1 MRVWVKVRQQ
11 RSTILPPTPPKKSN
25 NKAAADMM
33 LPSFWDQ
40 VSYLVGHG
48 SLLVDISRSSLL
60 GAEGQTGIE
69 INGTFR
75 RTTQP
80 IGPQT
85 QRQHLLLA
93 PL

>member
-1 MRVWVKVRQQ
+1 
-11 RSTILPPTPPKKSN
+11 
-25 NKAAADMM
+25 MM
-33 LPSFWDQ
+33 LQPFLDQ

-60 GAEGQTGIE
+60 GTEGQTGIE
-69 INGTFR
+69 INGTSH
-75 RTTQP
+75 RTTHS

-85 QRQHLLLA
+85 QRQVSKDLRLA

>member
-1 MRVWVKVRQQ
+1 M
-11 RSTILPPTPPKKSN
+11 ILRFF
-25 NKAAADMM
+25 
-33 LPSFWDQ
+33 LDQ

-60 GAEGQTGIE
+60 GTEGQTGIE
-69 INGTFR
+69 IKGTFH

-85 QRQHLLLA
+85 QRQVSKGLLLA

>member
-1 MRVWVKVRQQ
+1 MGESDAAKVNPIGPSKRVTTKQ
-11 RSTILPPTPPKKSN
+11 LL
-25 NKAAADMM
+25 MM
-33 LPSFWDQ
+33 LQSFRDPE
-40 VSYLVGHG
+40 SYLVGHG

-60 GAEGQTGIE
+60 GTEGQIGIE
-69 INGTFR
+69 INGTFH

-85 QRQHLLLA
+85 QRQVSKDLLLA